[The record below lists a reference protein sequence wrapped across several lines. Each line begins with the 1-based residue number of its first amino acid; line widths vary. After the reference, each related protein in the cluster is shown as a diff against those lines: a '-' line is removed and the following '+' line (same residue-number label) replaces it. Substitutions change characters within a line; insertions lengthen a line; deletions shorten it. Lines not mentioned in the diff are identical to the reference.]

1 MPSERFEPTI
11 PANEC
16 PQTHAW
22 DGAATGSAV
31 VSYSVIK
38 YFLILRKFK
47 LHLFR
52 TEFQLKY
59 LKITGKKS
67 Q

>member
-22 DGAATGSAV
+22 DSASTGSAV
-31 VSYSVIK
+31 RLITLLEESYRVWCV
-38 YFLILRKFK
+38 
-47 LHLFR
+47 
-52 TEFQLKY
+52 
-59 LKITGKKS
+59 
-67 Q
+67 